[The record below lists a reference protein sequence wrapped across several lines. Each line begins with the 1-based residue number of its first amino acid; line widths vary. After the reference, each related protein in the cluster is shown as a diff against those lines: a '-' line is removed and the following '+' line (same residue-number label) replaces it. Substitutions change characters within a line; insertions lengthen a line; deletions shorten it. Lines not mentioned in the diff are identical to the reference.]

1 MGMYI
6 NVAADGSPVFTRDTG
21 YRQIYGLL
29 IPKLYPILTGRV
41 GNSSMPA
48 KLVLQCMRPRSCS
61 EKTAGVTA
69 NWNAPATNEREPPV
83 RFLGPTAP

>member
-29 IPKLYPILTGRV
+29 IPKLYPHPYWPGW
-41 GNSSMPA
+41 
-48 KLVLQCMRPRSCS
+48 KLKHAGQACS
-61 EKTAGVTA
+61 AMH
-69 NWNAPATNEREPPV
+69 APAIL
-83 RFLGPTAP
+83 LGENYRCDGQLECTSD